1 MTPVLYALAAVGS
14 VTVARWMHELWRTR
28 KDKPA
33 PWFWWRQQ

>member
-1 MTPVLYALAAVGS
+1 MILLYALAAIGS